1 MGFFHRFKNEKVV
14 SDAFTVNLIPSIPIG
29 IKMSGKTWFGT
40 LLLTSMLTWSQ
51 AWAEQPLCVYKADDM
66 GNLASVSQ
74 SVCEQTQ
81 KSPECQA
88 LFKTMSPEDLL
99 HKSLECTNQED
110 RSTSYEMY
118 KEYRD
123 GCNQGG
129 WNFVNNMAT
138 SIGEGFAQTV
148 LDIRNVGEEEKA
160 CNADIENKRA
170 IFADYNISVPEILRL
185 NEPSEVD
192 LKELPCNRLRAKFQE
207 SLEIKNSEVMTQVQR
222 KSEKNLTAQEQEFV
236 EFRNARRATANGD
249 LIESAKK
256 KLDEMKVKYQ
266 CYNTRTAAE
275 MICEAAAQVGTLLGG
290 PARLAFQAAKS
301 QRILKIAGLSR
312 GAAAMAKSGVAR
324 GIKLEN
330 MAGLTNAQI
339 ILRAEK
345 ALDQTFTDPL
355 KGAAVIKAHEVAEGT
370 GRGFTVN
377 AAGELES
384 STYSALDLRQ
394 KAKAL
399 RKGGFTEPEQDLLMR
414 RGIAG
419 SYADSAKLQTRAND
433 LRLAAERSELGEDPR
448 IWANSDLANKPQF
461 PKTPVNTKAY
471 QETAKAY
478 DDYLK
483 VTKNATDR
491 DYWIAAKMNSRAE
504 NYEKSAE
511 YFVRSKGQASSL
523 ARTEDVIG
531 SLTRERDELRVL
543 ASKNPSN
550 QSLQKTYKDHLKLM
564 EAVTKL
570 PNFPLS
576 PAAMSQ
582 MLKP

>member
-1 MGFFHRFKNEKVV
+1 M
-14 SDAFTVNLIPSIPIG
+14 
-29 IKMSGKTWFGT
+29 
-40 LLLTSMLTWSQ
+40 
-51 AWAEQPLCVYKADDM
+51 CVYKSDDM

-81 KSPECQA
+81 KSSECQA
-88 LFKTMSPEDLL
+88 LYQTMTPEDLL

-129 WNFVNNMAT
+129 WNFVINGAT
-138 SIGEGFAQTV
+138 SIREGFAQTV
-148 LDIRNVGEEEKA
+148 LDIKNIGEEENS

-170 IFADYNISVPEILRL
+170 IFDDYNISVPEILRL
-185 NEPSEVD
+185 NKPSDVD
-192 LKELPCNRLRAKFQE
+192 LIELPCNRLRAKFQE
-207 SLEIKNSEVMTQVQR
+207 SLEQKNREVMIQVQR
-222 KSEKNLTAQEQEFV
+222 KREKNLTPQEQEFV
-236 EFRNARRATANGD
+236 NFRNAKRSTSSD

-275 MICEAAAQVGTLLGG
+275 MICEAAAQVGTMLGG
-290 PARLAFQAAKS
+290 PARLAFQTAKS
-301 QRILKIAGLSR
+301 QRIIKIAGVNR
-312 GAAAMAKSGVAR
+312 GAAVAAESGVASA
-324 GIKLEN
+324 IKLEN
-330 MAGLTNAQI
+330 MKGLTNAQI
-339 ILRAEK
+339 IAKAED
-345 ALDQTFTDPL
+345 ALGGGKFTDPL

-384 STYSALDLRQ
+384 STYSALDLRL

-399 RKGGFTEPEQDLLMR
+399 REGGFTEPELDLLMR

-471 QETAKAY
+471 QEAAKAY

-511 YFVRSKGQASSL
+511 YFVRSKGSASSL
-523 ARTEDVIG
+523 NRTEDVIS

-543 ASKNPSN
+543 AAKNPSN

>member
-1 MGFFHRFKNEKVV
+1 
-14 SDAFTVNLIPSIPIG
+14 
-29 IKMSGKTWFGT
+29 MSGKFLFISI
-40 LLLTSMLTWSQ
+40 LLVSAF
-51 AWAEQPLCVYKADDM
+51 AWAEQPMCVYKADDM

-88 LFKTMSPEDLL
+88 LYQTMSPEDLL

-129 WNFVNNMAT
+129 WNFVSNFAT
-138 SIGEGFAQTV
+138 GIGEGFAQTV
-148 LDIRNVGEEEKA
+148 LDIKNVGQEEMA
-160 CNADIENKRA
+160 CDADVERKRA
-170 IFADYNISVPEILRL
+170 IFEDYNISVPEILRL
-185 NEPSEVD
+185 NTPSEAD
-192 LKELPCNRLRAKFQE
+192 IQGLPCNRLKAKFQE
-207 SLEIKNSEVMTQVQR
+207 SLEQKNREVMTQVQR
-222 KSEKNLTAQEQEFV
+222 KREKNLTPQEQEFV
-236 EFRNARRATANGD
+236 EFRNSKRATSSD
-249 LIESAKK
+249 LIESAKS

-275 MICEAAAQVGTLLGG
+275 MICEAAAEVGTLLGG

-301 QRILKIAGLSR
+301 QRILKIAGLGR
-312 GAAAMAKSGVAR
+312 ETAATANLAR
-324 GIKLEN
+324 MSSLS
-330 MAGLTNAQI
+330 NAQR
-339 ILRAEK
+339 LVEAEK
-345 ALDQTFTDPL
+345 ALGTTLTQAQ
-355 KGAAVIKAHEVAEGT
+355 KEAVLRAHEVGAGT

-377 AAGELES
+377 AKGDLDISGYDA
-384 STYSALDLRQ
+384 TDLRQ
-394 KAKAL
+394 KAKILQDA
-399 RKGGFTEPEQDLLMR
+399 GFTQVQRDTLMR

-419 SYADSAKLQTRAND
+419 SASDSFKLQTRAND

-448 IWANSDLANKPQF
+448 IWANMDLADKPKF
-461 PKTPVNTKAY
+461 PNMPVNTKAY

-483 VTKNATDR
+483 VSKSATDR
-491 DYWIAAKMNSRAE
+491 DYWVAAKINSRAE

-511 YFVRSKGQASSL
+511 YFVRSKGQVASL
-523 ARTEDVIG
+523 KRTEDVVD
-531 SLTRERDELRVL
+531 SLVRERDELRSL
-543 ASKNPSN
+543 AAKNPTN
-550 QSLQKTYKDHLKLM
+550 QRLQKTYKDHVKLM
-564 EAVTKL
+564 EAVTRL

-576 PAAMSQ
+576 PAVMSQ

>member
-1 MGFFHRFKNEKVV
+1 
-14 SDAFTVNLIPSIPIG
+14 
-29 IKMSGKTWFGT
+29 MSGKFLFAMH
-40 LLLTSMLTWSQ
+40 LLVSVFAGSKS
-51 AWAEQPLCVYKADDM
+51 WAEQPMCVYKADDM

-88 LFKTMSPEDLL
+88 LYKTMSPEDVL

-129 WNFVNNMAT
+129 WNFVTNTAT

-148 LDIRNVGEEEKA
+148 LDIKNIGQDEMA
-160 CNADIENKRA
+160 CDADLDRKRA
-170 IFADYNISVPEILRL
+170 IFEDYNISVPEILRL
-185 NEPSEVD
+185 NSPSEAD
-192 LKELPCNRLRAKFQE
+192 IKALPCNRLKAKFQE
-207 SLEIKNSEVMTQVQR
+207 SLELKNREVMTQVQR
-222 KSEKNLTAQEQEFV
+222 KREKNLTPQEQEFV
-236 EFRNARRATANGD
+236 DFRNSKRAASSD

-275 MICEAAAQVGTLLGG
+275 MICEAAAEVGTLLGG

-301 QRILKIAGLSR
+301 QRILKIAGMGR
-312 GAAAMAKSGVAR
+312 GAAVTAEVGGAASANLAR
-324 GIKLEN
+324 
-330 MAGLTNAQI
+330 MSSLTNAQRI
-339 ILRAEK
+339 AEAEK
-345 ALDQTFTDPL
+345 ALGTTLTQTQKDAL
-355 KGAAVIKAHEVAEGT
+355 IRAHEVGAGT

-377 AAGELES
+377 AKGELDVS
-384 STYSALDLRQ
+384 GYDATDLRQ
-394 KAKAL
+394 KAKILQEAGL
-399 RKGGFTEPEQDLLMR
+399 TQAQRETLMR
-414 RGIAG
+414 QGIAG
-419 SYADSAKLQTRAND
+419 SASDSFKLQTRAND

-448 IWANSDLANKPQF
+448 IWANTDLADKP
-461 PKTPVNTKAY
+461 KYAKMPVNTKAY
-471 QETAKAY
+471 QDTAKAY

-483 VTKNATDR
+483 VTKTATDR

-511 YFVRSKGQASSL
+511 YFVKSKGAVASSK
-523 ARTEDVIG
+523 RTEEVVE
-531 SLTRERDELRVL
+531 SLVRERDELRIM
-543 ASKNPSN
+543 ASKNTSN
-550 QSLQKTYKDHLKLM
+550 QRLQKTYKDHLKMM